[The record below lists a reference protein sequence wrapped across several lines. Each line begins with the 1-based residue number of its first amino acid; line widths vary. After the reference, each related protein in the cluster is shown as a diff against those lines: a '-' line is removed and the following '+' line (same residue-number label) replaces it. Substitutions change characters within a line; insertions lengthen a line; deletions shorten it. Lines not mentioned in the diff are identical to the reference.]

1 MKRKGYILLMGL
13 SVMLLFSGCGG
24 DSRVQI
30 VEPKEAVKGNPGE
43 TDTRTVREQ
52 VQAPGELKVTCQS
65 PSVTVSVDANVT
77 VPDVDGIKIKKTTAR
92 EFTELELEEIQEALL
107 GEKKVFIDESMLWD
121 SSMTEAFYENWQ
133 EAPGEET
140 EKTSEEREQETSAM
154 PQMDAA
160 VSEEPFSFEK
170 LSQAAAA
177 FLEDKEE
184 EKLMEMGMWIAK
196 GGAAYGG
203 ESRNRLALTKLSN
216 WNSFYEELS
225 MGEAGELSAIKSL
238 SVSQLVEAFRKQY
251 PEEWISAV
259 VIGKEDFY
267 TVELSEIGTDSMYG
281 ARSVNWYRS
290 WGVEYPGEGD
300 DNNSGVFSDQQQ
312 ELMEESDR
320 LIGKIGWDNIDRAYS
335 RVCPVYAY
343 NVYDGEEEIRLDGV
357 RSRYTRVVDKIPV
370 TATDQTGTSLY
381 RENTEV
387 YWPYESI
394 TLTFDEGGLV
404 SFQWENPQII
414 SDWKEEDVFLLPFG
428 EIQEIFEEMIMTNLE
443 PKGISGEIKVDEICL
458 GYMRVDSDE
467 TEEGF
472 GLLIPVWDFIGT
484 VPENQ
489 AAMLGVEA
497 QSRVSYLTINA
508 MDGTIITR
516 A

>member
-1 MKRKGYILLMGL
+1 MKRRGSLLL
-13 SVMLLFSGCGG
+13 SVVSAMLLFSGCGG

-30 VEPKEAVKGNPGE
+30 VEPKGTMKENYGE

-52 VQAPGELKVTCQS
+52 VQAPGELKVTCRF

-77 VPDVDGIKIKKTTAR
+77 VPDVDSIKIKKVTAR
-92 EFTELELEEIQEALL
+92 EFTEEELERIQEALL
-107 GEKKVFIDESMLWD
+107 GEGKVFIDESMLWD
-121 SSMTEAFYENWQ
+121 GSMTEEYYENWQ
-133 EAPGEET
+133 GTTGEGT
-140 EKTSEEREQETSAM
+140 ENASEESEQETNAM
-154 PQMDAA
+154 PQVEGS
-160 VSEEPFSFEK
+160 VSQEPFSFEK
-170 LSQAAAA
+170 LSQATAD
-177 FLEDKEE
+177 FLETGERN
-184 EKLMEMGMWIAK
+184 KLIEMGMWIAK
-196 GGAAYGG
+196 GYETYDGAYT
-203 ESRNRLALTKLSN
+203 SRLALTKLSN
-216 WNSFYEELS
+216 WNSLYEELS
-225 MGEAGELSAIKSL
+225 MGEAGDLSAIKSI

-290 WGVEYPGEGD
+290 WGVEYPAEGEEK
-300 DNNSGVFSDQQQ
+300 NSGVFSDQQQ
-312 ELMEESDR
+312 ELVKESDR
-320 LIGKIGWDNIDRAYS
+320 LMGEIGWDNVDRAYS

-343 NVYDGEEEIRLDGV
+343 NVQAGDVQIRLDGV
-357 RSRYTRVVDKIPV
+357 RSRYTRVVDKIPI

-394 TLTFDEGGLV
+394 SLTFDEGGLV

-443 PKGISGEIKVDEICL
+443 QKGISGEIKVDEISL

-467 TEEGF
+467 TEEGA

-484 VPENQ
+484 VPESQ

-497 QSRVSYLTINA
+497 QSRVSYLTVNA